1 MIVELE
7 YGRGRLPVRIP
18 DGCETTVLRK
28 NPLPIID
35 DTARAVDRAFA
46 DPAGAELLE
55 EPASIGP

>member
-35 DTARAVDRAFA
+35 DTARAVDRAFRRSGRRA
-46 DPAGAELLE
+46 AARTACP
-55 EPASIGP
+55 